1 MLDLVHLR
9 SFVSIAQLS
18 SFTLASEKLGL
29 RQSTVS
35 QHLQRLEQVLGRR
48 LLDRDTHGV
57 RLTADGE
64 ALLPHARQLLSL
76 ERQTASLF
84 ETDQPRGRLRLGISE
99 DLVSGQL
106 PALLQDFIADYPA
119 VELHLTVAL
128 SRDLADMQDKGDLDL
143 VFAKRRLG
151 DRRGEAILREPLVW
165 LAADP
170 DAVLATPILPLIV
183 FPPPS
188 LTRTLLMEALES
200 AGHPWRIVCSCQ
212 SLSGLTA
219 AARAGMGV
227 LVQPR
232 NLAPSGLR
240 ELPPSA
246 LPTIEDVEFVLVASP
261 GADRN
266 TIAAFTHLV
275 RERLANGLRPVR

>member
-9 SFVSIAQLS
+9 SFVSIAQLG
-18 SFTLASEKLGL
+18 SFTVASQNLGL

-35 QHLQRLEQVLGRR
+35 QHLQRLEATIGRR

-57 RLTADGE
+57 RLTAEGE

-76 ERQTASLF
+76 ERQAAAVF
-84 ETDQPRGRLRLGISE
+84 EAGQPRGRLRLGISE

-106 PALLQDFIADYPA
+106 PVLLQDFIADYPA

-128 SRDLADMQDKGDLDL
+128 SKDLADMQDKGELDL

-170 DAVLATPILPLIV
+170 EAVLAKPVLPLIV

-188 LTRTLLMEALES
+188 LTRTLLMEALER

-232 NLAPSGLR
+232 NLAPAGLR
-240 ELPPSA
+240 ELQPSA
-246 LPTIEDVEFVLVASP
+246 LPTIEDVEFILVASP
-261 GADRN
+261 GADRK
-266 TIAAFTHLV
+266 TVAAFTRLV
-275 RERLANGLRPVR
+275 RERVANGLSPSR

>member
-18 SFTLASEKLGL
+18 SFTLASQKLGL
-29 RQSTVS
+29 GQSTVS
-35 QHLQRLEQVLGRR
+35 QHLKRLEEVLGRR

-84 ETDQPRGRLRLGISE
+84 EAAQPRGRLRLGISE

-151 DRRGEAILREPLVW
+151 DRRGEAILREQLVW

-188 LTRTLLMEALES
+188 LTRTLLMEALERT
-200 AGHPWRIVCSCQ
+200 GRPWRIVCSCQ

-240 ELPPSA
+240 ELSPSA
-246 LPTIEDVEFVLVASP
+246 LPTIEDVEFILVASP

-266 TIAAFTHLV
+266 TIAAFTRLV

>member
-18 SFTLASEKLGL
+18 SFTLASQKLGL

-35 QHLQRLEQVLGRR
+35 QHLQRLEEVLGRR

-84 ETDQPRGRLRLGISE
+84 EAAQPRGRLRLGISE

-188 LTRTLLMEALES
+188 LTRTLLMEALEQ

-232 NLAPSGLR
+232 NLAPAGLR

-246 LPTIEDVEFVLVASP
+246 LPTIEDVEFILVASP

>member
-18 SFTLASEKLGL
+18 SFTLASQKLGL

-35 QHLQRLEQVLGRR
+35 QHLKRLEEVLGRR

-84 ETDQPRGRLRLGISE
+84 EAAQPRGRLRLGISE

-151 DRRGEAILREPLVW
+151 DRRGEAILREQLVW

-188 LTRTLLMEALES
+188 LTRTLLMEALER
-200 AGHPWRIVCSCQ
+200 AGQPWRIVCSCQ

-240 ELPPSA
+240 ELSPSA
-246 LPTIEDVEFVLVASP
+246 LPTIEDVEFILVASP

-266 TIAAFTHLV
+266 TIAAFTNLV

>member
-1 MLDLVHLR
+1 MLDLSHLR
-9 SFVSIAQLS
+9 SFVTIAQLG
-18 SFTLASEKLGL
+18 SFTVASQKLGL

-35 QHLQRLEQVLGRR
+35 QHLQRLEAVIGRR
-48 LLDRDTHGV
+48 LIDRDTHGV
-57 RLTADGE
+57 GLTAEGE

-76 ERQTASLF
+76 ERQAASLF
-84 ETDQPRGRLRLGISE
+84 QASEPRGKLRLGISE

-106 PALLQDFIADYPA
+106 PLLLQDFIADYPS
-119 VELHLTVAL
+119 VDLNLTVAL
-128 SRDLADMQDKGDLDL
+128 SKDLADMQDKGDLDL
-143 VFAKRRLG
+143 VFAKRRLN
-151 DRRGEAILREPLVW
+151 DHRGEAILREPLVW

-170 DAVLATPILPLIV
+170 EVVMAMPILPLIV

-188 LTRTLLMEALES
+188 LTRSLLMEALER
-200 AGHPWRIVCSCQ
+200 AGKPWRIVCSCQ

-232 NLAPSGLR
+232 NLAPTGLR
-240 ELPPSA
+240 ELPPSV
-246 LPTIEDVEFVLVASP
+246 LPKIDDVEFIVVASP

-266 TIAAFTHLV
+266 IVSAFTRLV
-275 RERLANGLRPVR
+275 REQVANGLRSSR

>member
-18 SFTLASEKLGL
+18 SFTLASQKLGL

-35 QHLQRLEQVLGRR
+35 QHLKRLEEVLGRR

-84 ETDQPRGRLRLGISE
+84 EAAQPRGRLRLGISE

-151 DRRGEAILREPLVW
+151 DRRGEAILREQLVW

-188 LTRTLLMEALES
+188 LTRTLLMEALERTRQ
-200 AGHPWRIVCSCQ
+200 PWRIVCSCQ

-240 ELPPSA
+240 ELSPSA
-246 LPTIEDVEFVLVASP
+246 LPTIEDVEFILVASP

-266 TIAAFTHLV
+266 TIAAFTNLV
-275 RERLANGLRPVR
+275 RERLANGLRPAR

>member
-9 SFVSIAQLS
+9 SFVSIAQLG
-18 SFTLASEKLGL
+18 SFTLASQKLGL

-84 ETDQPRGRLRLGISE
+84 EAAQPRGRLRLGISE

-128 SRDLADMQDKGDLDL
+128 SKDLADMQDKGDLDL

-151 DRRGEAILREPLVW
+151 NRRGEAILREPLVW

-170 DAVLATPILPLIV
+170 DAVLAKPILPLIV

-188 LTRTLLMEALES
+188 LTRTLLMEALER
-200 AGHPWRIVCSCQ
+200 AGQPWRIVCSCQ

-246 LPTIEDVEFVLVASP
+246 LPTIEDVEFILVASP
-261 GADRN
+261 AADRN
-266 TIAAFTHLV
+266 TIAAFTRLV
-275 RERLANGLRPVR
+275 RERVANGLHPAR